1 MMLTTER
8 SLIIFALFFGLGA
21 VLAIIYKL
29 IKFAIHKLLDVLLEK
44 TPAKFNK
51 LFCAQSVSAVLTF
64 LAFNFCFIF
73 LAIEL
78 NYGIFRLF
86 MLLASAL
93 GFYLIYKLLGVRIK
107 KAAKTPPPECNKN

>member
-29 IKFAIHKLLDVLLEK
+29 TKFGIHKLLDVLIEK
-44 TPAKFNK
+44 SGAKFNK
-51 LFCAQSVSAVLTF
+51 LFCAQAVSAVLTF
-64 LAFNFCFIF
+64 LAFNFCFIY

-86 MLLASAL
+86 MLIGCAL

-107 KAAKTPPPECNKN
+107 KAAKTPPETEVKN